1 MIAKSGIR
9 KVEEMEWDTRY
20 GEEYSASSP
29 EEGVEIPIENDRD
42 RHTPNGQDEVLNLL
56 EKGLG
61 CTLA

>member
-1 MIAKSGIR
+1 
-9 KVEEMEWDTRY
+9 MEWDTRY